1 MNNNFVKSFSGFVNE
16 SYEDPFN
23 SEGNKALVTLEFDW
37 TWADQKDEE
46 HAREAVESMLM
57 ELPSSIK
64 VEGDLELS
72 GWDRGYDEPDY
83 SIEGDLELSGWDRD
97 YDEPDYSTPYLVELT
112 LAFRGD
118 TDSFT
123 ADLSTWLKSTQLL
136 ELYDI
141 DFNK

>member
-16 SYEDPFN
+16 SYGDPFN
-23 SEGNKALVTLEFDW
+23 SEGSEALVTLEFDW

-46 HAREAVESMLM
+46 EAREAVESVLM

-64 VEGDLELS
+64 V
-72 GWDRGYDEPDY
+72 
-83 SIEGDLELSGWDRD
+83 EGDLELSGWDRD

-123 ADLSTWLKSTQLL
+123 ADLSTWLESTQLL